1 MSLFLDPAL
10 FQSLPRFFTPI
21 LLAALGGSL
30 CQRAGVFNIALEGLM
45 LIGSFAAMAG
55 AYAFQSW
62 EMGLLFAAFAGAGG
76 GLLFAAVS
84 VWRGGDDIVVS
95 IGVNILA
102 LGGTAYLLR
111 AIFGARGTFDSPR
124 ITPIPDFGLPL
135 LRDIPVI
142 GGAFAAQS
150 LLVWLALLLV
160 PVLALMIGRHSFG
173 LRLRAAGENPL
184 ALAAAGVNTRAIRTE
199 ALVICGVL
207 CGLAGA
213 QLSISNVTLFTEG
226 MSSGRGWIAVVI
238 VLMCNARMWLVLL
251 TAVVFGFIDALGF
264 RIQGLG
270 MPQPFTDALPY
281 VLALGVLA
289 LAYRKRR
296 NPAKD
301 QG

>member
-1 MSLFLDPAL
+1 MSVFLDPAL

-45 LIGSFAAMAG
+45 LIGAFAAMAG
-55 AYAFQSW
+55 SYAFQSW
-62 EMGLLFAAFAGAGG
+62 ETGLLFGAAAGLGG
-76 GLLFAAVS
+76 ALLFAWFS

-95 IGVNILA
+95 IGLNILA
-102 LGGTAYLLR
+102 LGGSAYLLR
-111 AIFGARGTFDSPR
+111 AVFGARGSFDSPR
-124 ITPIPDFGLPL
+124 IIALPQFGLPG

-150 LLVWLALLLV
+150 LLVWLALFLV
-160 PVLALMIGRHSFG
+160 PLLAALLARHSFG
-173 LRLRAAGENPL
+173 LRLRAAGENPV
-184 ALAAAGVNTRAIRTE
+184 ALAAAGVNARVIRTE
-199 ALVICGVL
+199 ALVICGLL

-270 MPQPFTDALPY
+270 MPQQFTDALPY
-281 VLALGVLA
+281 LLALGVLA
-289 LAYRKRR
+289 LAYRNHR